1 MSKKQRL
8 QAPYLSVDEVDGC
21 GVVYNK
27 NGEYS
32 VIFRVVNPIK
42 KYSSDPIKYDEYNSF
57 IENLIKTLDVGYCV
71 QKHDIFSKEP
81 FKAPDSED
89 FLQQSYFNYFEGR
102 TYTKHTSYFTLTQ
115 ERKKGGFQYD
125 PVLWKNFWEKV
136 SKVKELLS
144 TSSFSPTLLSKNEVS
159 DFLYRYFCMNYTDR
173 HFSLSNILATD
184 QQLYLDDR
192 GVECTSLV
200 DIDIVDMPNE
210 ISPLAS
216 KDLNGSMYV
225 EDLVSFLDKV
235 PEVDTLVY
243 NQSIFIPNQKTEAA
257 RLAKKLNRHSSL
269 PSTAN
274 TIAAEDIKAVQKA
287 VEADNKMYVYMHYS
301 ILTVGKN
308 LDKVQNYL
316 ESAFGNRGIR
326 LSKSNYNQLELF
338 MCSLPG
344 CAYWTNPDYDRF
356 ITLNDVA
363 GCLQYKEVE
372 YLDEDTPL
380 KVYYTNRAGIPKGID
395 FTGKEGKEKLTT
407 NSNFFCL
414 GPSGSGKSFHMNSV
428 VRQLYQ
434 QNTDVIMI
442 DTGHSYEGLCSYL
455 GGKYISYREE
465 APISMNPFQIK
476 REELNIEKIN
486 FLKSLIFV
494 IWKGASGS
502 ISSVEDEFIQR
513 TIEAYYQFYFEPFEK
528 YSDEQKDRRKSVL
541 MLEMRNKRKEE
552 SLEVKQST
560 ARRRIK
566 MLQQFNEQKG
576 NSEAEVDTARHKI
589 EEIRDKYAIDED
601 ETMAII
607 LYEISKEEE
616 ELRNIKVSELN
627 FNSFFEF
634 ALQYIPFLQEESKID
649 FDIDE
654 FRFLLSKFYKGGAME
669 RTLNENM
676 DTSLFDEKFVVFEI
690 DAIKDDKT
698 LFPIVTLIIMD
709 LFLQKMR
716 LKRNRKALIIE
727 EAWKAIASDLMAGYI
742 LYLYKTVRKFWGIV
756 GVVTQEI
763 EDIISS
769 NIVKSAIINNSEI
782 VILLDQTKLKDRFG
796 EVKALLGLT
805 EVECSKIWTINNL
818 DNKSGRGA
826 FKEVYIRRGQYGEV
840 YGVEESPECYMA
852 YTTEKV
858 EKDALTRY
866 RKRYGDISLAIK
878 HFCEDWKTSGIQKI
892 MDFSK
897 TVMDNE

>member
-1 MSKKQRL
+1 
-8 QAPYLSVDEVDGC
+8 
-21 GVVYNK
+21 
-27 NGEYS
+27 
-32 VIFRVVNPIK
+32 
-42 KYSSDPIKYDEYNSF
+42 
-57 IENLIKTLDVGYCV
+57 
-71 QKHDIFSKEP
+71 
-81 FKAPDSED
+81 
-89 FLQQSYFNYFEGR
+89 
-102 TYTKHTSYFTLTQ
+102 
-115 ERKKGGFQYD
+115 
-125 PVLWKNFWEKV
+125 
-136 SKVKELLS
+136 
-144 TSSFSPTLLSKNEVS
+144 
-159 DFLYRYFCMNYTDR
+159 
-173 HFSLSNILATD
+173 
-184 QQLYLDDR
+184 
-192 GVECTSLV
+192 
-200 DIDIVDMPNE
+200 
-210 ISPLAS
+210 
-216 KDLNGSMYV
+216 
-225 EDLVSFLDKV
+225 
-235 PEVDTLVY
+235 
-243 NQSIFIPNQKTEAA
+243 
-257 RLAKKLNRHSSL
+257 
-269 PSTAN
+269 
-274 TIAAEDIKAVQKA
+274 
-287 VEADNKMYVYMHYS
+287 
-301 ILTVGKN
+301 
-308 LDKVQNYL
+308 
-316 ESAFGNRGIR
+316 
-326 LSKSNYNQLELF
+326 
-338 MCSLPG
+338 
-344 CAYWTNPDYDRF
+344 
-356 ITLNDVA
+356 
-363 GCLQYKEVE
+363 
-372 YLDEDTPL
+372 
-380 KVYYTNRAGIPKGID
+380 
-395 FTGKEGKEKLTT
+395 
-407 NSNFFCL
+407 
-414 GPSGSGKSFHMNSV
+414 
-428 VRQLYQ
+428 
-434 QNTDVIMI
+434 
-442 DTGHSYEGLCSYL
+442 
-455 GGKYISYREE
+455 
-465 APISMNPFQIK
+465 
-476 REELNIEKIN
+476 
-486 FLKSLIFV
+486 
-494 IWKGASGS
+494 
-502 ISSVEDEFIQR
+502 
-513 TIEAYYQFYFEPFEK
+513 
-528 YSDEQKDRRKSVL
+528 